1 MIFTVLWRK
10 QAMDELALVWMATAD
25 RPLLSDAVRRID
37 TALRLNPEIKGV
49 YFYGDR
55 LLVVSPLAVVFVIRD
70 QDRIV
75 EVLQVLASPAP

>member
-49 YFYGDR
+49 DFYGDR